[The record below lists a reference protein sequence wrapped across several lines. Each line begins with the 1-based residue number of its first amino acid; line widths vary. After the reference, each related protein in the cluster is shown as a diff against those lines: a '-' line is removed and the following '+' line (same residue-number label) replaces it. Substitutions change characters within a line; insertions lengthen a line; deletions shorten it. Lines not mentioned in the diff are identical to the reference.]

1 MANEVKVPDIGDFKD
16 VPIIEI
22 HVKEGDAIN
31 AEDPLV
37 TLESDKATMDVPAP
51 SGGTVER
58 LLVKVGDRVS
68 KGSPILLLKAGAGA
82 MTQPPSLIT
91 QQEPPPTAQPV
102 TAAPAPAAGSAAALA
117 PAAPVNRAPA
127 ADFGQVH
134 ASPSVRRIARELGC
148 RSHEDQRDRRE
159 RQDHQGGCPRLS

>member
-58 LLVKVGDRVS
+58 LMVKVGDRVS

-102 TAAPAPAAGSAAALA
+102 TAAPSPRRDQQRHSRQPLRSIAHGGGFRAG
-117 PAAPVNRAPA
+117 PCEPERATHRP
-127 ADFGQVH
+127 
-134 ASPSVRRIARELGC
+134 RTRC